1 MDGAWAVRMTR
12 GWHVGCEDKTWMKLD
27 CEDGT
32 WMELTYDYT
41 QGWPVF

>member
-1 MDGAWAVRMTR
+1 MDGAWAERMTS
-12 GWHVGCEDKTWMKLD
+12 GWHVD

-32 WMELTYDYT
+32 RMELTYDYT